1 MPNAGHVR
9 CGGVGLW
16 SITDE
21 PVEQSGETLL
31 GGDWGGKAGDQGELS
46 TVLHAP
52 DSEREKLHVPGVE
65 GSTRSFN
72 ASTLFIQG
80 RSPVR

>member
-21 PVEQSGETLL
+21 PVEQSGPAILS
-31 GGDWGGKAGDQGELS
+31 GGWGGKARGQGELQA
-46 TVLHAP
+46 VLHAP
-52 DSEREKLHVPGVE
+52 DSEREKLHVPGTE
-65 GSTRSFN
+65 GST
-72 ASTLFIQG
+72 
-80 RSPVR
+80 

>member
-16 SITDE
+16 NSTDE
-21 PVEQSGETLL
+21 PVEQSGETIR
-31 GGDWGGKAGDQGELS
+31 GGDWGGKARGQGELS

-52 DSEREKLHVPGVE
+52 DSEREKLHVTGT
-65 GSTRSFN
+65 GGGTRSFN
-72 ASTLFIQG
+72 ASTSFIQG
-80 RSPVR
+80 KSPVR

>member
-1 MPNAGHVR
+1 MPHAGHAR
-9 CGGVGLW
+9 HGGVGLW

-21 PVEQSGETLL
+21 PVEQSGEEIR
-31 GGDWGGKAGDQGELS
+31 GGDWGGKAGGQGELP

-52 DSEREKLHVPGVE
+52 DSEREKLHVPGA
-65 GSTRSFN
+65 GGGTRSFN